1 MPCIFL
7 WKYLN
12 KLLLLLPYLFS
23 FNSPPANIENQMVN
37 QMVNLALEIK
47 LHLLLCSS
55 SETVNGRVKPWGR
68 DARRASQSSRSHS
81 FFFSR
86 VFFRVTLDGVSG
98 IGAARRLGGPR

>member
-1 MPCIFL
+1 MACIFL

-47 LHLLLCSS
+47 LHLLLSSS

-68 DARRASQSSRSHS
+68 DARRASQSLRSHS
-81 FFFSR
+81 FFFFSR
-86 VFFRVTLDGVSG
+86 LLSCNT
-98 IGAARRLGGPR
+98 RRSE